1 MIIIINSDHIN
12 KHYYLTFFTEYV
24 IKRFKCHLCDSKT
37 QTYFNLLTHMATLHF
52 KANLKLQYGDRE
64 WECGLCKKVYW
75 LIDRLLILLYMQCK
89 PLNGITLGPRRTNF
103 INQKITIRKW
113 ASTDVRYEGI
123 IWNLSIWINLSPL
136 TDWYHYMWYH

>member
-64 WECGLCKKVYW
+64 WECGLCKKVDW
-75 LIDRLLILLYMQCK
+75 S
-89 PLNGITLGPRRTNF
+89 F
-103 INQKITIRKW
+103 INPIVYTRGGQTFSV
-113 ASTDVRYEGI
+113 AG
-123 IWNLSIWINLSPL
+123 
-136 TDWYHYMWYH
+136 HFQ